1 MEKSDSNSSF
11 EKESPPRHNNGS
23 ENEEE
28 IDQIL
33 NERIKRT
40 RGKGVIYKFVER
52 FGRRF
57 SQSIIVKRRL
67 ELRLHSE
74 KLKKYRIYF
83 I

>member
-33 NERIKRT
+33 NERI
-40 RGKGVIYKFVER
+40 RGKGVIYKFVGR
-52 FGRRF
+52 FEDAESAKASLSKEDWSYGYT
-57 SQSIIVKRRL
+57 
-67 ELRLHSE
+67 HY
-74 KLKKYRIYF
+74 KLQNKF
-83 I
+83 IEI